1 MKTPKALLP
10 AILISLL
17 LFFAPE
23 AMAEGA
29 GDASSVWLE
38 IDPIQCMGNPW
49 EAGWLEENSGVRD
62 EYPTDDQEQDKLIRA
77 YYEGE
82 GVKVRDLKRTYF
94 TETIGEVTLCLACSC
109 PAGYTLKLLVPGV
122 EIKRMQGL
130 GFKETQGETLS
141 P

>member
-1 MKTPKALLP
+1 MNTFGAHLL
-10 AILISLL
+10 AILITLP
-17 LFFAPE
+17 LFFAPK
-23 AMAEGA
+23 AAA
-29 GDASSVWLE
+29 GDPVWVE
-38 IDPIQCMGNPW
+38 TDPIQCMQNPW
-49 EAGWLEENSGVRD
+49 EAKWLEKNSGARD
-62 EYPTDDQEQDKLIRA
+62 EYPTDEQEQDKLIKA

-82 GVKVRDLKRTYF
+82 GVIVRDLKRTYF

-130 GFKETQGETLS
+130 GFERTQGETGS